1 MNLLTVAA
9 HHWPYAYL
17 AIGFAVFLYARLHNG
32 PIVGDWVSEGSGP
45 AIYSGGFFQTLFVC
59 VLLWL
64 PVLLIQCLPNSIRL
78 RLAGGLFATICTIML
93 LWPVALLC
101 VILLRRLRGK

>member
-9 HHWPYAYL
+9 HYWPYTYL
-17 AIGFAVFLYARLHNG
+17 AIGFAVFVYVRLRNG
-32 PIVGDWVSEGSGP
+32 PITGGWVSQGSGP
-45 AIYSGGFFQTLFVC
+45 SIYRGGFFQTLFAC

-78 RLAGGLFATICTIML
+78 RLAGGLFTAICAIML
-93 LWPVALLC
+93 LWPVAFVG
-101 VILLRRLRGK
+101 VILLRSLRGK